1 MKNLEENYISAVIV
15 VHDDAPALA
24 DKLKSL
30 NSVLAGLF
38 KYFEII
44 VVDNYSRDNTAEI
57 LESLHLP
64 IVVVTLS
71 RWHNC
76 QSALTAGVELSI
88 GDYVLEIPSIS
99 TGVDYGS
106 IEELYRICQQ
116 GNDFVFL
123 VPEKTRAASWLF
135 YRLLNGYYKGQISE
149 QFVSSMMTLSS
160 RRGQNKT
167 ADAGTRIVNRN
178 VTYLLTGLKCA
189 MVKSTAVNN
198 NRRGFR
204 ENFDLMTDTLIFH
217 TDYIAVLAFR
227 VAFMFLGVSLLA
239 IAYSLAM
246 FFTINTAP
254 GWASTFIL
262 IATGF
267 GALFALIAVICKY
280 LSNLIKLQ
288 LPKNYTFSSMEKKEA
303 QGDFRL
309 FFC

>member
-1 MKNLEENYISAVIV
+1 MNNLEENYISVVIA
-15 VHDDAPALA
+15 VHDNAPLLA

-30 NSVLAGLF
+30 NDALAGLF
-38 KYFEII
+38 KHFEII
-44 VVDNYSRDNTAEI
+44 IVDNFSRDNTAEI
-57 LESLHLP
+57 LKSLRLP
-64 IVVVTLS
+64 ITVVTLT

-76 QSALTAGVELSI
+76 QSALTAGVELAI
-88 GDYVLEIPSIS
+88 GDYILEIPSI
-99 TGVDYGS
+99 GAEIDYGL
-106 IEELYRICQQ
+106 IEELYRVCQQ

-123 VPEKTRAASWLF
+123 VPEKTRMTSRLF
-135 YRLLNGYYKGQISE
+135 YRLLNDYYRGQIAE

-167 ADAGTRIVNRN
+167 ADVGTRIVNRN

-189 MVKSTAVNN
+189 TVKSGAVGN

-227 VAFMFLGVSLLA
+227 TAFVFLGVSLLA

-262 IATGF
+262 IAIGF
-267 GALFALIAVICKY
+267 GALFSLIAVICKY
-280 LSNLIKLQ
+280 LSSLIKLH
-288 LPKNYTFSSMEKKEA
+288 LPKNYTFSSVEKKEA
-303 QGDFRL
+303 R
-309 FFC
+309 